1 MFQTNINIQES
12 RFKLIVA
19 SLFTQLVSGF
29 YDHMSHEILDPI
41 PSYHIVL
48 LITSYL
54 TILTQKQWYN
64 PPTNNQPYSILLVT
78 SHSLKMVIE
87 QGLVSY

>member
-1 MFQTNINIQES
+1 MASQHQHPLVGGIPNPLKNMKVSWDAQYMQKKSSKPTSTS

-48 LITSYL
+48 LITS
-54 TILTQKQWYN
+54 
-64 PPTNNQPYSILLVT
+64 
-78 SHSLKMVIE
+78 
-87 QGLVSY
+87 